1 MVAALS
7 AGCAQQPE
15 GLERVSLNG
24 FDPGDN
30 AADWNDC
37 PWSMTYFIPDGKQEG
52 RLYAGTAN
60 VKTGFEVWKFE
71 GPGGQGPV
79 RVIANGATG
88 QKNMA
93 VSSLCAFRDALYL
106 GAMIVGGARFRGAL
120 DILFGKRLF
129 GPLAAL
135 FDMGGDL
142 YRSTDGKRWAPVF
155 TNGMGD
161 PYNFGVRNMVSLD
174 GWLYLGLV
182 NDFDGLEIWR
192 GEKAAQ

>member
-1 MVAALS
+1 
-7 AGCAQQPE
+7 
-15 GLERVSLNG
+15 
-24 FDPGDN
+24 
-30 AADWNDC
+30 
-37 PWSMTYFIPDGKQEG
+37 MTYFIPDGKQEG